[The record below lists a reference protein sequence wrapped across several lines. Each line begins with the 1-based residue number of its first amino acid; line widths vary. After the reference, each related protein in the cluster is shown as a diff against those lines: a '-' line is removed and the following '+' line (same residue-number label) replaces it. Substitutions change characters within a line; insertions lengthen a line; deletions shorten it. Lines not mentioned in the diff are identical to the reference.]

1 MPCPKREVGGQRYS
15 KGTPWKTKG
24 AKPVEAGVIGPDPG
38 IAPVGLVA
46 TAATYLEIHLSL
58 QKMEKLQQNKK
69 PEGVGERKA

>member
-1 MPCPKREVGGQRYS
+1 M
-15 KGTPWKTKG
+15 
-24 AKPVEAGVIGPDPG
+24 EAGVIGPDPG

-69 PEGVGERKA
+69 PEGVGERKSVCVSASSLPFIQEHFGLSSFNHHI